1 MIKNAESISMAEAI
15 EYVKKNENSEID
27 IKGFIKKFTKLSQ
40 KEAKELRKS
49 LEKLELMKL
58 KTENI
63 SKIIDIIPEN
73 AEDLNKIFTEV
84 GLDEDETKKILE
96 AVKQFK

>member
-15 EYVKKNENSEID
+15 EYVKKNENSESD

>member
-1 MIKNAESISMAEAI
+1 
-15 EYVKKNENSEID
+15 
-27 IKGFIKKFTKLSQ
+27 
-40 KEAKELRKS
+40 
-49 LEKLELMKL
+49 MKL

>member
-15 EYVKKNENSEID
+15 EYVKKNENSETD

>member
-15 EYVKKNENSEID
+15 EYVKKNENSESD

-73 AEDLNKIFTEV
+73 AEDFVVVAWREARQH
-84 GLDEDETKKILE
+84 LE
-96 AVKQFK
+96 K

>member
-15 EYVKKNENSEID
+15 EYVKKNENSETD

-73 AEDLNKIFTEV
+73 AEDLNKIFTDV
-84 GLDEDETKKILE
+84 SLDENESNKILE
-96 AVKQFK
+96 AIKEFK